1 MPIEWTGLGPSLL
14 LRLDR
19 GLDQPLGLQLQGELR
34 EAIRSGRLSPGER
47 LPSSRSLATELGV
60 SRGLVLDAYD
70 QLAAE
75 GYFTTRVGSATR
87 VADTATSTPTSP
99 PPVALAPPLEID
111 FRPGVPDLTSFPM
124 RDWLWAW
131 GNVSHVLPATAVGYG
146 DPRGATALREVLAAY
161 LRRVRG
167 ASANPERLVICNGF
181 AQGLHLLLRALA
193 SHGVRQVAL
202 EDPGDRDS
210 DAVVTSAGLTGV
222 PVSTDERGIDVEPL
236 AATGAGAVVLT
247 PAHQTPTGGVL
258 APERRQRLVAWARAT
273 DAVIIE
279 DEYDN
284 EFRYDRQPV
293 GSIQG
298 LAPDRA
304 AAVGSVSKSLA
315 PALRLG
321 WILCPEWLVESVV
334 REKRLADRGSPGLDQ
349 LVLAR
354 LIESGRFDRHLRHMR
369 TVYASRRRA
378 LVDAFHRHAPGIA
391 LGGLAAGFHAVAK
404 LPAGIEEEAVVTAA
418 AARSVGLYGMSHY
431 RFDGATDPA
440 ELVMGFGNLSA
451 GAIERGIEV
460 VADLLR

>member
-1 MPIEWTGLGPSLL
+1 MRIEWTGLGPSLL

-19 GLDQPLGLQLQGELR
+19 SLDQPLGLQLQAELR

-47 LPSSRSLATELGV
+47 LPSSRTLATELGV

-70 QLAAE
+70 QLTAE
-75 GYFTTRVGSATR
+75 GYFTTRLGSATR
-87 VADTATSTPTSP
+87 VADTVTSAPVAP
-99 PPVALAPPLEID
+99 PPAGSAPRLEID

-131 GNVSHVLPATAVGYG
+131 GTLGRVLPATAAGYG
-146 DPRGATALREVLAAY
+146 DPRGTAALREVLAAY

-167 ASANPERLVICNGF
+167 ASATPERLVVCNGY
-181 AQGLHLLLRALA
+181 AQGVHLLLRSLA
-193 SHGVRQVAL
+193 SHGVHQVAV
-202 EDPGDRDS
+202 EDPGDRDN
-210 DAVVTSAGLTGV
+210 DAVAAGAGLTVIPV
-222 PVSTDERGIDVEPL
+222 PVDERGIDVAAL
-236 AATGAGAVVLT
+236 AASGAGAVVLT
-247 PAHQTPTGGVL
+247 PAHQAPTGGVL
-258 APERRQRLVAWARAT
+258 APERRQRLVAWARAA

-321 WILCPEWLVESVV
+321 WILCPEWLVAAVV

-349 LVLAR
+349 LVLAK
-354 LIESGRFDRHLRHMR
+354 LIESGRYDHHLRHMR
-369 TVYASRRRA
+369 TVYAGRRRA
-378 LVDAFHRHAPGIA
+378 LVDAFQRHAPQVS

-404 LPAGIEEEAVVTAA
+404 LPAGTQEQAVVSSA
-418 AARSVGLYGMSHY
+418 AARSVGLYGMSIY
-431 RFDGATDPA
+431 RFDGATNPP
-440 ELVMGFGNLSA
+440 ELVLGFGNLSV
-451 GAIERGIEV
+451 GAIERGVGE